1 MTSELTVDENRIDRA
16 SQVMLGTLA
25 EKDGWVYG
33 SRLRD
38 AADVAENTQVFYR
51 MEEHLLPAGLVEE
64 RDRAPREDGRQ
75 QPRQFRLTSFGVE
88 WVEDH
93 AEEITRPATREE
105 VQELAREGY
114 EAATS
119 AKESVQNY
127 RKKLHRVKEQVEEL
141 QDLQEQ
147 VEDIDSQTGYQQ
159 GAITGIRQRSLK
171 NEDNHDEFADE
182 MRETVERQREE
193 IDTLQQTNSALQQR
207 LRTVE
212 QKQQQAIRQQA
223 LYERSQLP
231 QPTKP
236 AGYGVLGAVAVY
248 LLVLVI
254 VYLLAPELLMSV
266 LLGGVAL
273 VGAVALGTGLT
284 AYTRRDTSQVS

>member
-1 MTSELTVDENRIDRA
+1 MTSQIMVDENRIDRV
-16 SQVMLGTLA
+16 SQVILATLA
-25 EKDGWVYG
+25 ENDGWVYG

-38 AADVAENTQVFYR
+38 AADVTENTQVFYR

-64 RDRAPREDGRQ
+64 REREPRSEGRQ
-75 QPRQFRLTSFGVE
+75 QPRQFRLTQAGAE
-88 WVEDH
+88 WVDDH
-93 AEEITRPATREE
+93 TDQIAQPATREE

-127 RKKLHRVKEQVEEL
+127 RKKLHRMKEQVEEV

-147 VEDIDSQTGYQQ
+147 VEDVDTQTGYQQ
-159 GAITGIRQRSLK
+159 GAIDGIRQRSLQ
-171 NEDNHDEFADE
+171 NEDAHEEFADE
-182 MRETVERQREE
+182 IREIVDRQREE
-193 IDTLQQTNSALQQR
+193 IDTLQQTTSALQQR
-207 LRTVE
+207 VQTVE
-212 QKQQQAIRQQA
+212 QKQRGAIRQQA
-223 LYERSQLP
+223 LHERSQLP

-236 AGYGVLGAVAVY
+236 AGYGVLGAVGVY

-273 VGAVALGTGLT
+273 VIAVALGTGLT
-284 AYTRRDTSQVS
+284 VYTRRETSQVS